1 MKTLI
6 ALSVLA
12 LSATAAQ
19 ADWEHRF
26 QNPDLSVNHEGH
38 VQEIRIGAADP
49 VAESFPGNNDL
60 FSGGSVEGGIGS
72 SVSSVTSLEAL
83 TAGNPDFEV

>member
-1 MKTLI
+1 MKTMI

-19 ADWEHRF
+19 ADWEHQF
-26 QNPDLSVNHEGH
+26 QNPDLSVNYEGH
-38 VQEIRIGAADP
+38 VQEIRLEAADP
-49 VAESFPGNNDL
+49 VAEAFPGNNDL
-60 FSGGSVEGGIGS
+60 YSGESVEGGIGS
-72 SVSSVTSLEAL
+72 SVNGLTSLEAL